1 MSCGAIKEA
10 HILKQAKQLNLDKD
24 EDCEQLEKLEEQTAL
39 NNDYDSFWDL
49 VKDYIGRCKAK
60 EN

>member
-10 HILKQAKQLNLDKD
+10 DILKQAKQLNLDKD
-24 EDCEQLEKLEEQTAL
+24 EDYDQLEMLEEQTAL

-49 VKDYIGRCKAK
+49 VRDYIGRYKAK
-60 EN
+60 EK